1 MPDQRRSRPRP
12 TPRPSP
18 PAAGPA
24 PRPPAP
30 AEAGGHEAVPPW
42 RYQQHLAEEHG
53 LTIIAEPGW
62 PTAYKRYVLVRRRD
76 SVEQQLVSFTGT
88 LPEAAAFFY
97 RYIHPPSKAQ
107 QTVTRGRTRAEQE
120 AAPRRQ

>member
-1 MPDQRRSRPRP
+1 M
-12 TPRPSP
+12 
-18 PAAGPA
+18 
-24 PRPPAP
+24 
-30 AEAGGHEAVPPW
+30 PPW

-76 SVEQQLVSFTGT
+76 SAEQRLVSFTGT

-97 RYIHPPSKAQ
+97 RYIHPPSKAKQ
-107 QTVTRGRTRAEQE
+107 AVTEGRARAERE
-120 AAPRRQ
+120 AARIRRSA